1 MADFLLHLFPDMA
14 KETLRHLV
22 SYTKTKWNKTKTSS
36 PSEQESSLLQHFNVT
51 GVGPHLEEYSIT
63 RTKLLGLTADD
74 ATFSTSRPSNG
85 LLLDLESF
93 RRKEGA
99 THQVMLSWW
108 KKLTGWSSDLVAFRR
123 MIKKTTDHK
132 QNLPGQKRNSKWR
145 GFFFFFFFFVSF
157 SPPS

>member
-1 MADFLLHLFPDMA
+1 MECGGKSYNEVADFLLHLFPDMA

-22 SYTKTKWNKTKTSS
+22 SYTKTKWKKTKTSS
-36 PSEQESSLLQHFNVT
+36 PSEQESFLLQHFNVT
-51 GVGPHLEEYSIT
+51 GVGPHLQEYSIT

-99 THQVMLSWW
+99 SHQVMLSWW

-132 QNLPGQKRNSKWR
+132 EKLTRT
-145 GFFFFFFFFVSF
+145 
-157 SPPS
+157 